1 MLNRGKLKL
10 AQQICDKF
18 GVLASSVSGVD
29 MEVKTEASIRHART
43 LIMAKQFSQV
53 DTLRIYFVISDMGV
67 PLYYKFFCISLVQSL
82 SNEVC

>member
-1 MLNRGKLKL
+1 LKL

-43 LIMAKQFSQV
+43 LLAANQFSQV
-53 DTLRIYFVISDMGV
+53 YTFII
-67 PLYYKFFCISLVQSL
+67 K
-82 SNEVC
+82 